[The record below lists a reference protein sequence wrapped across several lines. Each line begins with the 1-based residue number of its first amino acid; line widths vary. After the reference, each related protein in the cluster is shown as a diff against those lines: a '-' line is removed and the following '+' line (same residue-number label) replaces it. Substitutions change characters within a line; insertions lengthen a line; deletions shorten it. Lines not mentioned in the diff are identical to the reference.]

1 VSARRARA
9 PAGPGTGA
17 RGRLA
22 VLVGPLAAVLAAA
35 SIAGC
40 AGAHPPSGAA
50 AVRPPAAGEPAPSA
64 PAPAGRFP
72 APLPEP
78 LRGRLPPGFP
88 PPVVPADNPLTAEK
102 VALGRR
108 LFYDR
113 RLSGDGHFACASCH
127 RQELAFTDGRPR
139 AVGATGATLARS
151 AMSLANAAYPATLAW
166 DEPELTRLEDQAL
179 VPMLATDPIELG
191 IAGREAEVLARLRAD
206 ARYRE
211 LFAAAFPGDP
221 DPFTLGHV
229 TRALASFERTLL
241 SGDSPYDRLLY
252 RDDREALSP
261 AARRGMALFFSAELA
276 CAECHAG
283 FNLSGPVHFAR
294 AGGGA
299 AFEPPPAFFNTA
311 LYDLG
316 GGAYPLDNPGL
327 VRRTG
332 RAEDQGRFRAPTLRN
347 VALTAPYM
355 HDGSIATL
363 GEVIDHYAA
372 GGRAAGNPGKDSRLE
387 GFAISAA
394 GKTDLI
400 AFLEALTDRAFVTD
414 PRLADPFLEEA
425 GEAAPR
431 PAADGR

>member
-1 VSARRARA
+1 M
-9 PAGPGTGA
+9 
-17 RGRLA
+17 
-22 VLVGPLAAVLAAA
+22 
-35 SIAGC
+35 
-40 AGAHPPSGAA
+40 
-50 AVRPPAAGEPAPSA
+50 
-64 PAPAGRFP
+64 
-72 APLPEP
+72 
-78 LRGRLPPGFP
+78 
-88 PPVVPADNPLTAEK
+88 PADNPLTAEK

-113 RLSGDGHFACASCH
+113 RLSGDGGYACASCH
-127 RQELAFTDGRPR
+127 RQELAFTDGRAR

-179 VPMLATDPIELG
+179 VPMLATDPVELG

-211 LFAAAFPGDP
+211 LFAAAFPGDS

-252 RDDREALSP
+252 RDDHGALPP
-261 AARRGMALFFSAELA
+261 AARRGMELFFSAELA

-283 FNLSGPVHFAR
+283 FNFSGPVRFAR
-294 AGGGA
+294 AGGGPA
-299 AFEPPPAFFNTA
+299 VEPPGASFTGFFNTA

-316 GGAYPLDNPGL
+316 GGAYPADNPGL

-332 RAEDQGRFRAPTLRN
+332 RPEDRGRFRAPTLRN

-363 GEVIDHYAA
+363 GAVVDHYAA
-372 GGRAAGNPGKDSRLE
+372 GGRAAGNPGKDPRLA
-387 GFAISAA
+387 GFAISEE
-394 GKTDLI
+394 GKADLV

-414 PRLADPFLEEA
+414 PRLADPFAEEA
-425 GEAAPR
+425 GDAAVG
-431 PAADGR
+431 GR